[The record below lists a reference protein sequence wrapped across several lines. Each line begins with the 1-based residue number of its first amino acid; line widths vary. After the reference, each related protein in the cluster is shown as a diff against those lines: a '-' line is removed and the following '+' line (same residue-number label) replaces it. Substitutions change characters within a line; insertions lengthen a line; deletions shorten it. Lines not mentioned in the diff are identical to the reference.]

1 MGHDDD
7 LEGQRGIGSV
17 RAGLDLTQSFS
28 TETVFMIE
36 QIFSTQAKTT
46 RRARRAARMGVC
58 RGTWAAR
65 R

>member
-1 MGHDDD
+1 MGDDDD
-7 LEGQRGIGSV
+7 LGGQPGIGSV
-17 RAGLDLTQSFS
+17 RAGLNLTQSFS

-46 RRARRAARMGVC
+46 RRARSTTRTGVC